1 MLTLSTLRT
10 KKFFEKAGQSIVDL
24 TRRSISFLKVKQRT
38 GDIYIIEKELEMR
51 PDLVAHAFTKDTSM
65 TCYLMKYNDVSNPF
79 SVYEGMVWRI
89 PAADEL
95 GKMQAEPIDI
105 LAKRSRDKSDF
116 IKPKSKQDQKRI
128 DYLKSKGALA
138 VPTNVA
144 LDDSVKVVNGRI
156 IFGADVT
163 SVKKED
169 CPEPLSRARLKETL
183 LKNKIFGQ

>member
-1 MLTLSTLRT
+1 MLTLSTLTT
-10 KKFFEKAGQSIVDL
+10 KKFFEKAGQMIVDL
-24 TRRSISFLKVKQRT
+24 TRRSVSFLNVKQRS
-38 GDIYIIEKELEMR
+38 GDVYIVEKELEMR
-51 PDLVAHAFTKDTSM
+51 PDLVAYSFLKDTSV

-79 SVYEGMVWRI
+79 SVHEGMVWRI
-89 PAADEL
+89 PASDEL
-95 GKMQAEPIDI
+95 RKMGAEPMDI
-105 LAKRSRDKSDF
+105 ASKRSRDNSNI
-116 IKPKSKQDQKRI
+116 IKPKSKLDQKRI
-128 DYLKSKGALA
+128 DYLKNKGALA